1 MTNKNINQ
9 KELTKISLLS
19 AFPSVSSLE
28 NFFDDNNDEIIQ
40 SILTY
45 AFERKII
52 IKPEKKLLCSFVD
65 EKCPIILEAEIP
77 DDIHLNALKED
88 ANIQSTRWLTK
99 EMNRMIEKLDL
110 SLSKVSNTMFTRL
123 GNEAPDTP
131 VKRNTLRLLAI
142 WLGLNR
148 PELAL
153 SWNYDTLFKISP
165 LKHNYKSDKGV
176 RIAFSLHSRGDV
188 INEKT
193 IKWFKKELNDCI
205 NDLNIKYAKIR
216 GTQSFNI
223 TEFSI
228 DLPQKD
234 NITEDFIHPMSY
246 NTCVRDSIAIAHQM
260 KVRWS
265 LSPYNSNKKFLTIG
279 IATGEFVHLDIYLQ
293 TIINLEI
300 YRNPAICVTDFTHQC
315 LLLNDIKVI
324 FNDNSDDIKIATGEI
339 VKLWWI
345 DSIWSHIYWDYIPS
359 LLSDR
364 LLPCTMESYFKFTE
378 YLYFSTEKSNTESNP
393 LSGILQIHQNPT
405 LMIELA
411 KVCLYRKMFYEA
423 NHIISVVL
431 ASNTNHIV
439 ARCIRMQ
446 IYLNLALVQ
455 NRFSQSELF
464 FKKAIREGLF
474 VTKNC
479 KITDEEP
486 WCEFGLVYFGLA
498 FKILKTLRSK
508 EHKSVLSGGHN
519 KDSIIPFL
527 RKAEDCFE
535 EGSSISPVGLPVRS
549 DYWLLQTRSFCRLL
563 ENDHDL
569 MISNKP
575 FRDVNNIYDDE
586 GKKYFIY
593 SGWIDGIHD
602 ENFTY
607 KKVISIFNIYE
618 TAVVSRSYI
627 PTIRLGFA
635 TMIFDFYPNLTTG
648 MVKTVLNYLDEAC
661 TLAEKLKK
669 YNLGIY
675 SVANCFAQIQSAET
689 FIRLIEKTKAEI
701 QQILKE
707 DLKKQDDYVID
718 KKKLNG
724 FKLILSNIDE
734 DIEQGIL
741 VEK

>member
-1 MTNKNINQ
+1 MTNVNTNQ
-9 KELTKISLLS
+9 KELTQISLLS

-28 NFFDDNNDEIIQ
+28 NFFDDNNDDIIQ

-45 AFERKII
+45 AFERKVV
-52 IKPEKKLLCSFVD
+52 IKPEKKFLRSFID
-65 EKCPIILEAEIP
+65 EKYSNIQDVSVP
-77 DDIHLNALKED
+77 DDINLNALKEVAD
-88 ANIQSTRWLTK
+88 IQSTRWLTK
-99 EMNRMIEKLDL
+99 EINLMIEKLNLKL
-110 SLSKVSNTMFTRL
+110 SNVSNTMFTRL

-153 SWNYDTLFKISP
+153 SWNYNTLFNISP
-165 LKHNYKSDKGV
+165 LKQNYKSDKGV
-176 RIAFSLHSRGDV
+176 RIAFALHSRGDV

-193 IKWFKKELNDCI
+193 IKWFKKELKDCL
-205 NDLNIKYAKIR
+205 NDLNIQYAKIS
-216 GTQSFNI
+216 GTQSFKI
-223 TEFSI
+223 TESSI
-228 DLPQKD
+228 DLPQED
-234 NITEDFIHPMSY
+234 NNTEDFIHPMSY

-293 TIINLEI
+293 TIINIEI
-300 YRNPAICVTDFTHQC
+300 YRNLAICVTDFTHQC

-324 FNDNSDDIKIATGEI
+324 FNDESEDMKIANGEI
-339 VKLWWI
+339 VKLWWV
-345 DSIWSHIYWDYIPS
+345 DSLWSHIYWDYIPS
-359 LLSDR
+359 LLSDK
-364 LLPCTMESYFKFTE
+364 LLPCTMKSYFKFTE
-378 YLYFSTEKSNTESNP
+378 YLYFSTKESSSELNG

-431 ASNTNHIV
+431 SSNTYHTV
-439 ARCIRMQ
+439 ARSIRMQ

-455 NRFSQSELF
+455 THFSQSEQF

-479 KITDEEP
+479 KISDEEP

-508 EHKSVLSGGHN
+508 EHKSELSSGFS
-519 KDSIIPFL
+519 KDSIIPYL

-535 EGSSISPVGLPVRS
+535 EGSSISPVGLPIRS

-575 FRDVNNIYDDE
+575 FRDLDNIYDDE
-586 GKKYFIY
+586 GKKFFIY

-602 ENFTY
+602 DNFTY
-607 KKVISIFNIYE
+607 KKVISIFKIYE
-618 TAVVSRSYI
+618 NAVVSRSYV
-627 PTIRLGFA
+627 PTVRIGFA
-635 TMIFDFYPNLTTG
+635 TMMFDFYPKLTTG
-648 MVKTVLNYLDEAC
+648 LVKAVLHYLDDAC
-661 TLAEKLKK
+661 ALAKRLKK
-669 YNLGIY
+669 HNLGIY
-675 SVANCFAQIQSAET
+675 SVANCFALIQSPET
-689 FIRLIEKTKAEI
+689 FINCLEKTKAEI
-701 QQILKE
+701 QQILRE
-707 DLKKQDDYVID
+707 DLNKQDNYVID
-718 KKKLNG
+718 KNKLNG

-741 VEK
+741 VEQ